1 MEVKQG
7 EGEND
12 HYLRIKAISMLDQF
26 YSSTHPYIH
35 SSCHWCQDWW
45 SLWLSIY
52 NCTVVNGKRFMA
64 TSHNGFFFFKKLD
77 SDVMNML
84 HYWGSY
90 EQVSQGKRSVL
101 MRSNIKLW

>member
-52 NCTVVNGKRFMA
+52 NCIVVNGKRFMA
-64 TSHNGFFFFKKLD
+64 TSHNGFFFFLRNWTMMWWICYIIGV
-77 SDVMNML
+77 VMNK
-84 HYWGSY
+84 YPKEKGQY
-90 EQVSQGKRSVL
+90 
-101 MRSNIKLW
+101 